1 MEAPKRLK
9 SRGLCVDGDEQYFLT
24 FQLYFTCTCDYD
36 LENENIIYILHIIFI
51 YIYNLYNW

>member
-36 LENENIIYILHIIFI
+36 LENENIIYILHIIYI
-51 YIYNLYNW
+51 YIQFI